1 MPSSADSSADEL
13 RQQLEALTEFVYL
26 TPIGIIRFAADGR
39 IDLINPMAAQL
50 VDPMAQRDLSDAYT
64 TLAPIAPDLASR
76 LAGFLPAAGTVLKS
90 QRAEVQTPDGSLLA
104 VSLTVQRVNQTT
116 YMAVVRDI
124 THIIV
129 QERLLFQDAQR
140 FRAIID
146 GVRDYAIY
154 VMDCEGRLTAWNR
167 SIERI
172 GGWQKGEV
180 EARHIRDFF
189 LSDDAASIN
198 VDSLLEMACRDGSA
212 EAEGWRRRRDGSR
225 FWASTTFTALKDE
238 KGVVWAIVGISRDLT
253 ERKRMEDELRVL
265 ATTDPLTGAFNRRH
279 GRAKLAEELRRRE
292 RYRTPVSVLM
302 VDIDHFKSINDRFGH
317 EVGDSALRALAT
329 CCTNTLRI
337 VDIFVRWGG
346 EEFLAI
352 LPGTT
357 EVAAADAAERVRAA
371 VAAIRIV
378 LDDGAAIGFTVSIGV
393 AETQDG
399 SITLLVNRADTAL
412 YAAKRAGRDR
422 IVLAGQD
429 APVTVSS
436 LERESNSF

>member
-1 MPSSADSSADEL
+1 MQDGCILPLSANSSADEL
-13 RQQLEALTEFVYL
+13 RQQLEALTQFVYL
-26 TPIGIIRFAADGR
+26 APIGIIQFAADGR
-39 IDLINPMAAQL
+39 VDLINPMAAQL
-50 VDPMAQRDLSDAYT
+50 VDPMALRDLSDAYAA
-64 TLAPIAPDLASR
+64 LAPIAQDLAAQVAEFQPD
-76 LAGFLPAAGTVLKS
+76 AGVLLKS
-90 QRAEVQTPDGSLLA
+90 RRAEIPTPDGSLLA
-104 VSLTVQRVNQTT
+104 VSLTVQRVSQTT

-124 THIIV
+124 THIVV

-172 GGWQKGEV
+172 GGWHKGDV

-189 LSDDAASIN
+189 LSDDAAPIR
-198 VDSLLEMACRDGSA
+198 VDSLLAVARRDGSA

-225 FWASTTFTALKDE
+225 FWASTTFTALKDDKE
-238 KGVVWAIVGISRDLT
+238 EVWAIVGISRDLT

-279 GRAKLAEELRRRE
+279 GHARLAEELQKRD
-292 RYRTPVSVLM
+292 RYRTPVSVLL
-302 VDIDHFKSINDRFGH
+302 VDIDYFKSINDRFGH
-317 EVGDSALRALAT
+317 EVGDSALRALAA
-329 CCTNTLRI
+329 CCANTLRV

-352 LPGTT
+352 LTGTT
-357 EVAAADAAERVRAA
+357 EGAAADAAERIRAA
-371 VAAIRIV
+371 AAAIRIV
-378 LDDGAAIGFTVSIGV
+378 LDDGTPIGFTVSIGV
-393 AETQDG
+393 AEAQDA
-399 SITLLVNRADTAL
+399 SITCLVSRADTAL

-422 IVLAGQD
+422 VILAGQD
-429 APVTVSS
+429 PPITVA
-436 LERESNSF
+436 LLG